1 MAQISSTSGPN
12 PELTH
17 PQESRTTGRS
27 KTDGGIA
34 YKQNLVGAKMKTG
47 KKAQQQRRLR
57 EVH

>member
-1 MAQISSTSGPN
+1 MAQISPTSGRN

-34 YKQNLVGAKMKTG
+34 YKQHLIDAKMKSG
-47 KKAQQQRRLR
+47 KKAQKQR
-57 EVH
+57 